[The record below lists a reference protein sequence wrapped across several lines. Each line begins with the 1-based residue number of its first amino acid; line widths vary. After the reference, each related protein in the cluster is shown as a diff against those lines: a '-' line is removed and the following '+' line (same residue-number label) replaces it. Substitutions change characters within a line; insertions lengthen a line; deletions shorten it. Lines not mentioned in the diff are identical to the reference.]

1 MSAPPSL
8 SPEALFASHFLPLY
22 PPEARGNLEVA
33 RRTDANPAK
42 NPAITAHL
50 AEAAALFVANAPR
63 LLGEELTLD
72 YSDASVHRLS
82 SLVAKKK
89 HAWLASNGAGT
100 PDNLLFNVVVHGAA
114 YLGECIVRSHK
125 GTWNVRRPLWESSVH
140 LVSAAGEA
148 DLNVFQWWLKSLAT
162 GGTDTSFGL
171 AERYRT
177 HVETPSFDPA
187 SLPTFITA
195 TPRSLPRLTKI
206 RYDVFYKYLKAN
218 LPELSDLGK
227 EFPSPERFAEY
238 DFRFLEFLVLGEGR
252 VVLVWGA
259 GKGGLYLF
267 WLGSTGFLKSAF
279 YPTDSAPDPK
289 VSATGNKLAISL
301 VRSEKRMDFE
311 TLYWGP

>member
-1 MSAPPSL
+1 MSDTSNI
-8 SPEALFASHFLPLY
+8 SPEALFRSHFLPLY
-22 PPEARGNLEVA
+22 PPGSDLESL
-33 RRTDANPAK
+33 RRTDANPAN

-50 AEAAALFVANAPR
+50 SEAAAVFVANAPR

-82 SLVAKKK
+82 SLLAKKK
-89 HAWLASNGAGT
+89 HAWLTSDNAGT
-100 PDNLLFNVVVHGAA
+100 PENLLFNVVVHGAA
-114 YLGECIVRSHK
+114 YLGECIVRSHG

-140 LVSAAGEA
+140 LVSHAGEA

-177 HVETPSFDPA
+177 HVETPSFDPTT
-187 SLPTFITA
+187 LPAFVTT

-206 RYDVFYKYLKAN
+206 RYDVFYKYIKAN
-218 LPELSDLGK
+218 LPELTDLGK
-227 EFPSPERFAEY
+227 DFPSPERFAEY

-252 VVLVWGA
+252 IVLVWGA

-267 WLGSTGFLKSAF
+267 WLGAAGFLKSAF
-279 YPTDSAPDPK
+279 YPADSAPDPSVK
-289 VSATGNKLAISL
+289 VEGNKLSL
-301 VRSEKRMDFE
+301 SIVRSEKRLDFE